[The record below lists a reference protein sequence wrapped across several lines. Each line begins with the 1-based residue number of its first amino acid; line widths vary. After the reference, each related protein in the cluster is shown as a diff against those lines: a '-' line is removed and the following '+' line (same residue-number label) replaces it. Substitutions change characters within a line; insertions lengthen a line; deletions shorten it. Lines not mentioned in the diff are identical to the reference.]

1 MVLQDG
7 RDDFCH
13 PDNRGGEAA
22 HNISPRSRSV
32 EPGNEKGLKDFV
44 SEGKEE
50 EQHRAPLYSVCSV
63 FQTTSRQ
70 HIR

>member
-1 MVLQDG
+1 MVLEDG
-7 RDDFCH
+7 QDDFCH

-22 HNISPRSRSV
+22 RNISLRSRSV
-32 EPGNEKGLKDFV
+32 EPGNEKGLKDSV

-50 EQHRAPLYSVCSV
+50 QQHRAPLYAVCSA
-63 FQTTSRQ
+63 FQATSQQ